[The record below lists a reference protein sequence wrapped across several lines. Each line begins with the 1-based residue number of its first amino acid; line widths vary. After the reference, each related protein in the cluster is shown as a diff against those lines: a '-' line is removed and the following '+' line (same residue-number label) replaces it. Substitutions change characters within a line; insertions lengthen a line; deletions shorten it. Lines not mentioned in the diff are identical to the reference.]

1 MNKLLKI
8 FKTKIYFDQY
18 LFISIT
24 LLSIMGLIFLYSAS
38 QGNIETTIKQSFFV
52 ALGLVLMFLLSQVD
66 PDFYKNN
73 ASFFL
78 ILSISL
84 IILTIF
90 FGKEVNGAKRWLDLG
105 FFTLQSSEITKIAL
119 PVFLAAYLYNKP
131 LPISLLNTAISM
143 IIIIIIVNL
152 VRIQP
157 DLGTSLVI
165 FIAGLYILFL
175 AGLSWR
181 FIGASFGIITLSLPF
196 IWNNFLEPF
205 QRQRILTLLD
215 PTAYQY
221 GSGWNITQS
230 KIAIGSGG
238 IQGKGYGS
246 GSQAHLDFL
255 PETETDF
262 IFAVIAEEFGF
273 IGACILMSTFFFII
287 LRCFYLAVN
296 ARDRFCRLTIGGL
309 SLLFIS
315 TIFINLAMVV
325 GIIPVVGM
333 PLPFI
338 SKGGSSL
345 LSFYIAFGIIISMA
359 THKKLMQK
367 RKDYY
372 YLYQYP

>member
-38 QGNIETTIKQSFFV
+38 QGNIETAIKQSFFV

-73 ASFFL
+73 ALFFL
-78 ILSISL
+78 MLSISL
-84 IILTIF
+84 IVLTIF
-90 FGKEVNGAKRWLDLG
+90 FGKEVNGARRWLDLG
-105 FFTLQSSEITKIAL
+105 FFTLQPSEIVKIAL

-143 IIIIIIVNL
+143 IVIIIIVNL

-175 AGLSWR
+175 AGLSWK
-181 FIGASFGIITLSLPF
+181 FIGASFGIIILSLPF

-215 PTAYQY
+215 PTADPY

-273 IGACILMSTFFFII
+273 IGACILMSMFFFII

-367 RKDYY
+367 
-372 YLYQYP
+372 

>member
-1 MNKLLKI
+1 MNKLKLI
-8 FKTKIYFDQY
+8 LRDKIYFDQY

-24 LLSIMGLIFLYSAS
+24 LLSIMGLVFLYSAS
-38 QGNIETTIKQSFFV
+38 QGDIETIIKQSVFV
-52 ALGLVLMFLLSQVD
+52 IFGLVLMFLVSQPD
-66 PDFYKNN
+66 PDFFKSN
-73 ASFFL
+73 SLFFL
-78 ILSISL
+78 ICS
-84 IILTIF
+84 IILVFLTLI

-105 FFTLQSSEITKIAL
+105 FFTLQTSEIIKITL
-119 PVFLAAYLYNKP
+119 PVFLAAYLYNKS
-131 LPISLLNTAISM
+131 LPINLFNTFVAITL
-143 IIIIIIVNL
+143 ILFIVNM

-157 DLGTSLVI
+157 DLGTSIVI
-165 FIAGLYILFL
+165 LIAGLYILFL

-181 FIGASFGIITLSLPF
+181 FIGVSSGLFVLSLPF

-215 PTAYQY
+215 PTSDPF

-238 IQGKGYGS
+238 IQGKGYQM

-262 IFAVIAEEFGF
+262 IFSVIAEEFGF
-273 IGACILMSTFFFII
+273 IGVCILLSIFFFIL
-287 LRCFYLAVN
+287 LRCLYLALN

-309 SLLFIS
+309 SLLFLS
-315 TIFINLAMVV
+315 TIFINLSMVV

-345 LSFYIAFGIIISMA
+345 LSFYISFGIIISMA
-359 THKKLMQK
+359 THKKLMQ
-367 RKDYY
+367 R
-372 YLYQYP
+372 

>member
-1 MNKLLKI
+1 MNKLKLI
-8 FKTKIYFDQY
+8 LRDKIYFDQY

-24 LLSIMGLIFLYSAS
+24 LLSIMGLVFLYSAS
-38 QGNIETTIKQSFFV
+38 QGDIETIIKQSVFV
-52 ALGLVLMFLLSQVD
+52 IFGLVLMFLVSQPD
-66 PDFYKNN
+66 PDFFKSN
-73 ASFFL
+73 SLFFL
-78 ILSISL
+78 ICS
-84 IILTIF
+84 IILVFLTLI

-105 FFTLQSSEITKIAL
+105 VFTLQTSEIIKITL
-119 PVFLAAYLYNKP
+119 PVFLAAYLYNKS
-131 LPISLLNTAISM
+131 LPINLFNTFVAITL
-143 IIIIIIVNL
+143 ILFIVNM

-157 DLGTSLVI
+157 DLGTSIVI
-165 FIAGLYILFL
+165 LIAGLYILFL

-181 FIGASFGIITLSLPF
+181 FIGVSSGLFVLSLPF

-215 PTAYQY
+215 PTSDPF

-238 IQGKGYGS
+238 IQGKGYQM

-262 IFAVIAEEFGF
+262 IFSVIAEEFGF
-273 IGACILMSTFFFII
+273 IGVCILLSIFFFIL
-287 LRCFYLAVN
+287 LRCLYLALN

-309 SLLFIS
+309 SLLFLS
-315 TIFINLAMVV
+315 TIFINLSMVV

-345 LSFYIAFGIIISMA
+345 LSFYISFGIIISMA
-359 THKKLMQK
+359 THKKLMQ
-367 RKDYY
+367 R
-372 YLYQYP
+372 

>member
-1 MNKLLKI
+1 MNKLINSLRS
-8 FKTKIYFDQY
+8 KIYFDQY
-18 LFISIT
+18 LFISIS

-38 QGNIETTIKQSFFV
+38 DGNTSTVVKQSFFV
-52 ALGLVLMFLLSQVD
+52 IFGLILMFIVSQPD

-73 ASFFL
+73 SLVFL
-78 ILSISL
+78 IIS
-84 IILTIF
+84 IILILLTLL

-105 FFTLQSSEITKIAL
+105 VFTLQTSEIIKITL
-119 PVFLAAYLYNKP
+119 PVFLASYLYDKA
-131 LPISLLNTAISM
+131 LPISLLNTFLTLFLILV
-143 IIIIIIVNL
+143 IVNF

-165 FIAGLYILFL
+165 LIAGLYILFL

-181 FIGASFGIITLSLPF
+181 FIGVSSGVFILSLPF

-205 QRQRILTLLD
+205 QRQRVLTLLD
-215 PTAYQY
+215 PTADPF

-238 IQGKGYGS
+238 IQGKGYQM

-262 IFAVIAEEFGF
+262 IFSVIAEEFGF
-273 IGACILMSTFFFII
+273 IGICILLAVFFFILI
-287 LRCFYLAVN
+287 RCLYLALN

-325 GIIPVVGM
+325 GIIPIVGM

-359 THKKLMQK
+359 SHKKLMQK
-367 RKDYY
+367 
-372 YLYQYP
+372 

>member
-1 MNKLLKI
+1 MNKLKLI
-8 FKTKIYFDQY
+8 IRNKIYFDQY

-24 LLSIMGLIFLYSAS
+24 LLSIMGLVFLYSAS
-38 QGNIETTIKQSFFV
+38 QGNIETTIKQSVFV
-52 ALGLVLMFLLSQVD
+52 IFGLVLMFLVSQPD
-66 PDFYKNN
+66 PDFFKNN
-73 ASFFL
+73 SLFFL
-78 ILSISL
+78 ICSMIL
-84 IILTIF
+84 IFLTLI

-105 FFTLQSSEITKIAL
+105 FFTLQTSEIIKITL
-119 PVFLAAYLYNKP
+119 PVFLAAYLYDKS
-131 LPISLLNTAISM
+131 LPINLLNTFVALTLIFT
-143 IIIIIIVNL
+143 IVNL

-157 DLGTSLVI
+157 DLGTSIVI
-165 FIAGLYILFL
+165 LIAGLYILFL

-181 FIGASFGIITLSLPF
+181 FIGVSFGLFVLSLPL

-215 PTAYQY
+215 PTSDPY

-238 IQGKGYGS
+238 IQGKGYQM

-262 IFAVIAEEFGF
+262 IFSVIAEEFGF
-273 IGACILMSTFFFII
+273 IGVCILLAIFFFIL
-287 LRCFYLAVN
+287 LRCLYLALN

-309 SLLFIS
+309 SLLFLS
-315 TIFINLAMVV
+315 TIFINLSMVI

-345 LSFYIAFGIIISMA
+345 LSFYISFGIIISMA
-359 THKKLMQK
+359 THKKLIQ
-367 RKDYY
+367 R
-372 YLYQYP
+372 

>member
-1 MNKLLKI
+1 MNRLLKI
-8 FKTKIYFDQY
+8 FKSKIYFDQY

-24 LLSIMGLIFLYSAS
+24 ILSIMGLLFLYSAS
-38 QGNIETTIKQSFFV
+38 QGNIETIIKQSFFV
-52 ALGLVLMFLLSQVD
+52 VLGLILMFILSQVD

-73 ASFFL
+73 ALFFL
-78 ILSISL
+78 IIS
-84 IILTIF
+84 IILILLTMI
-90 FGKEVNGAKRWLDLG
+90 FGKEVNGAKRWLDFG
-105 FFTLQSSEITKIAL
+105 FFTLQSSEIVKIAL
-119 PVFLAAYLYNKP
+119 PVFLAAYLYNKA
-131 LPISLLNTAISM
+131 LPISISNSLISM
-143 IIIIIIVNL
+143 TVIIIIVNL

-157 DLGTSLVI
+157 DLGTALVI

-181 FIGASFGIITLSLPF
+181 FIGASFSILILSIPF

-205 QRQRILTLLD
+205 QRQRILTLMD
-215 PTAYQY
+215 PTADPY

-246 GSQAHLDFL
+246 GSQSHLDFL

-273 IGACILMSTFFFII
+273 IGACVLMSTFLFII

-367 RKDYY
+367 
-372 YLYQYP
+372 

>member
-1 MNKLLKI
+1 MNRLLKI
-8 FKTKIYFDQY
+8 FKSKIYFDQY

-24 LLSIMGLIFLYSAS
+24 ILSIMGLLFLYSAS

-52 ALGLVLMFLLSQVD
+52 VLGLILMFILSQVD

-73 ASFFL
+73 ALFFL
-78 ILSISL
+78 IISIVL
-84 IILTIF
+84 ILLTMI

-105 FFTLQSSEITKIAL
+105 FFTLQSSEIVKIAL
-119 PVFLAAYLYNKP
+119 PVFLAAYLYNKA
-131 LPISLLNTAISM
+131 LPISISNTLISM
-143 IIIIIIVNL
+143 TVIIIIVNL

-157 DLGTSLVI
+157 DLGTALVI

-181 FIGASFGIITLSLPF
+181 FIGASFSILVLSIPF

-215 PTAYQY
+215 PTADPY

-273 IGACILMSTFFFII
+273 IGACVLMSTFLFII

-367 RKDYY
+367 
-372 YLYQYP
+372 

>member
-1 MNKLLKI
+1 MNKI
-8 FKTKIYFDQY
+8 FNPNKSRIYFDQY

-24 LLSIMGLIFLYSAS
+24 LLSIMGLVFLYSAS
-38 QGNIETTIKQSFFV
+38 QGSTETIIKQSLFV
-52 ALGLVLMFLLSQVD
+52 VFGLILMFMLSQPD

-73 ASFFL
+73 ALFFL
-78 ILSISL
+78 ILSIIL
-84 IILTIF
+84 IFLTML

-105 FFTLQSSEITKIAL
+105 FFTLQSSESIKIAL
-119 PVFLAAYLYNKP
+119 PVFLAAYLYDKP
-131 LPISLLNTAISM
+131 LPINLFQTFITLVLIFT
-143 IIIIIIVNL
+143 IVNF
-152 VRIQP
+152 VRVQP

-165 FIAGLYILFL
+165 LVAGLYILFL

-181 FIGASFGIITLSLPF
+181 FIGISSGIFILSLPF

-215 PTAYQY
+215 PSADPY

-238 IQGKGYGS
+238 LEGKGYQM

-262 IFAVIAEEFGF
+262 IFSVIAEEFGF
-273 IGACILMSTFFFII
+273 IGVCILVSLFIFI
-287 LRCFYLAVN
+287 LLRCLYLALN

-315 TIFINLAMVV
+315 TVFINLAMVV

-359 THKKLMQK
+359 THKKLMQ
-367 RKDYY
+367 R
-372 YLYQYP
+372 

>member
-1 MNKLLKI
+1 MNKLIDSLRS
-8 FKTKIYFDQY
+8 KIYFDQY
-18 LFISIT
+18 LFISIS
-24 LLSIMGLIFLYSAS
+24 LLSLMGLIFLYSAS
-38 QGNIETTIKQSFFV
+38 DGNTSTVVKQSFFV
-52 ALGLVLMFLLSQVD
+52 IFGLILMFLVSQPD

-73 ASFFL
+73 SLVFL
-78 ILSISL
+78 IIS
-84 IILTIF
+84 IILILLTLL

-105 FFTLQSSEITKIAL
+105 VFTLQTSEIIKIAL
-119 PVFLAAYLYNKP
+119 PVFLAAYLYDKA
-131 LPISLLNTAISM
+131 LPISLLNTFLTLLLILV
-143 IIIIIIVNL
+143 IVNF

-165 FIAGLYILFL
+165 LIAGLYILFL

-181 FIGASFGIITLSLPF
+181 FIGVSLSIFILSLPF

-205 QRQRILTLLD
+205 QRQRVLTLLD
-215 PTAYQY
+215 PAADPF

-238 IQGKGYGS
+238 IQGKGYQM

-262 IFAVIAEEFGF
+262 IFSVIAEEFGF
-273 IGACILMSTFFFII
+273 IGVCILLAVFFFILI
-287 LRCFYLAVN
+287 RCLYLALN

-359 THKKLMQK
+359 SHKKLMQK
-367 RKDYY
+367 
-372 YLYQYP
+372 

>member
-1 MNKLLKI
+1 MNKL
-8 FKTKIYFDQY
+8 FKSKIYFDQY
-18 LFISIT
+18 LFIAIT
-24 LLSIMGLIFLYSAS
+24 LLSIMGLVFLYSAS
-38 QGNIETTIKQSFFV
+38 QENFETTLKQSFFV
-52 ALGLVLMFLLSQVD
+52 IFGLILMFVLSQPD

-73 ASFFL
+73 SLIFL
-78 ILSISL
+78 IISIL
-84 IILTIF
+84 LVILTLLI
-90 FGKEVNGAKRWLDLG
+90 GKEVNGAKRWLDLG
-105 FFTLQSSEITKIAL
+105 LFTLQSSEVIKISL
-119 PVFLAAYLYNKP
+119 PVFLAAYLYDKT
-131 LPISLLNTAISM
+131 LPINLFHTLIALIL
-143 IIIIIIVNL
+143 IFFVVNL

-165 FIAGLYILFL
+165 FIAGVYILFL

-181 FIGASFGIITLSLPF
+181 FIGASFGIFILSLPF
-196 IWNNFLEPF
+196 IWNNLLMPF
-205 QRQRILTLLD
+205 QRQRVLTLLD
-215 PTAYQY
+215 PSADPY

-238 IQGKGYGS
+238 IQGKGYQQ

-262 IFAVIAEEFGF
+262 IFSVIAEEFGF
-273 IGACILMSTFFFII
+273 IGVCILLLVFFFI
-287 LRCFYLAVN
+287 LFRCLYLALN

-315 TIFINLAMVV
+315 TIFINFAMVV

-367 RKDYY
+367 
-372 YLYQYP
+372 

>member
-1 MNKLLKI
+1 MSRV
-8 FKTKIYFDQY
+8 FKSKIYFDQY
-18 LFISIT
+18 LFIAIT
-24 LLSIMGLIFLYSAS
+24 LLSIMGLVFLYSAS
-38 QGNIETTIKQSFFV
+38 QENFETTLKQSLFV
-52 ALGLVLMFLLSQVD
+52 VSGLILMFLISQLD

-73 ASFFL
+73 
-78 ILSISL
+78 SL
-84 IILTIF
+84 IFLLISILLVILTLLI
-90 FGKEVNGAKRWLDLG
+90 GKEVNGAKRWLDLG
-105 FFTLQSSEITKIAL
+105 LFTLQSSEVIKISL
-119 PVFLAAYLYNKP
+119 PVFLAAYLYDKT
-131 LPISLLNTAISM
+131 LPISLFHTFVTLIL
-143 IIIIIIVNL
+143 IFFVVNL

-165 FIAGLYILFL
+165 FIAGVYILFL

-181 FIGASFGIITLSLPF
+181 FIGASFGIFILSLPF
-196 IWNNFLEPF
+196 IWNNFLMPF
-205 QRQRILTLLD
+205 QRQRVLTLLD
-215 PTAYQY
+215 PSADPY

-238 IQGKGYGS
+238 IQGKGYQQ

-262 IFAVIAEEFGF
+262 IFSVIAEEFGF
-273 IGACILMSTFFFII
+273 IGVCVLLLVFFFI
-287 LRCFYLAVN
+287 LFRCLYLALN

-367 RKDYY
+367 
-372 YLYQYP
+372 

>member
-1 MNKLLKI
+1 MNKLIDSLRS
-8 FKTKIYFDQY
+8 KIYFDQY
-18 LFISIT
+18 LFISIS
-24 LLSIMGLIFLYSAS
+24 LLSLMGLIFLYSAS
-38 QGNIETTIKQSFFV
+38 DGNTSTVVKQSFFV
-52 ALGLVLMFLLSQVD
+52 IFGLILMFLVSQPD

-73 ASFFL
+73 SLVFL
-78 ILSISL
+78 IIS
-84 IILTIF
+84 IILILLTLL

-105 FFTLQSSEITKIAL
+105 VFTLQTSEIIKIAL
-119 PVFLAAYLYNKP
+119 PVFLAAYLYDKA
-131 LPISLLNTAISM
+131 LPISLLNTFLTLLLILV
-143 IIIIIIVNL
+143 IVNF

-165 FIAGLYILFL
+165 LIAGLYILFL

-181 FIGASFGIITLSLPF
+181 FIGVSSSIFILSLPF

-205 QRQRILTLLD
+205 QRQRVLTLLD
-215 PTAYQY
+215 PAADPF

-238 IQGKGYGS
+238 IQGKGYQM

-262 IFAVIAEEFGF
+262 IFSVIAEEFGF
-273 IGACILMSTFFFII
+273 IGVCILLAVFFFILI
-287 LRCFYLAVN
+287 RCLYLALN

-359 THKKLMQK
+359 SHKKLMQK
-367 RKDYY
+367 
-372 YLYQYP
+372 

>member
-52 ALGLVLMFLLSQVD
+52 VLGLVLMFLLSQVD

-105 FFTLQSSEITKIAL
+105 FFTLQSSEIIKIAL
-119 PVFLAAYLYNKP
+119 PVFLAAYLHNKP

-143 IIIIIIVNL
+143 IIIITIVNL

-181 FIGASFGIITLSLPF
+181 FIGASFGIIILSLPF

-215 PTAYQY
+215 PTADPY

-367 RKDYY
+367 
-372 YLYQYP
+372 